1 MRRFFYSVRFRIWGA
16 FVAFTAL
23 TLVFLMC
30 VQNFLTPAVYR
41 MLKTQESVDAVNM
54 IENCWYK
61 DKSRL
66 PAVVNELAVS
76 RQMDILINLTKENV
90 FYQKDASGS
99 GQLLHSRVV
108 AQNIIQKL
116 KDAKTNMIFLDD
128 TDELADSTLL
138 ASYIGDREN
147 PDVYVFI
154 YSYLEPIGTTMEII
168 KTIFLISANTVL
180 IVACAFAIVL
190 SSRIANPIV
199 RVSKNAKKL
208 ITGQFN
214 MTIRRNDYE
223 EIAVLTRNLNQASK
237 EISRTDELRKDLIA
251 NVSHDLRTPLT
262 MIKAYA
268 EMIRDLSGDNPE
280 KRNAHLGV
288 IIDETDRLTSLV
300 SDLLS
305 LSKTQSGTDQLSLET
320 IDFSAHIRE
329 LVSRFNLLDE
339 KKDYEIELQLEDG
352 IFINA
357 DVQKI
362 EQVVYNLIN
371 NAINYMGEDKK
382 VTVRLYNVNKSEA
395 RFEVADRGIGIPEE
409 QIPYLWD
416 RYYKIDR
423 SATHQRQVK
432 GTGLGLSIVKGV
444 LENHGFGYGV
454 ESKVGHGS
462 TFWFSFPT
470 SYPLIEA
477 EEIE

>member
-1 MRRFFYSVRFRIWGA
+1 MRHFFRSVRFRIWGA
-16 FVAFTAL
+16 FVAFTVL
-23 TLVFLMC
+23 TLVFLLA

-41 MLKTQESVDAVNM
+41 MLKTQESVDAAKM
-54 IENCWYK
+54 IENCWYE
-61 DKSRL
+61 DKSQL
-66 PAVVNELAVS
+66 PEVVNELAVS

-99 GQLLHSRVV
+99 EQLLHSRVI
-108 AQNIIQKL
+108 AKNIVQML
-116 KDAKTNMIFLDD
+116 RESKTNTIFLEDK
-128 TDELADSTLL
+128 DEVADATLL
-138 ASYIGDREN
+138 ASYIGDAEN

-154 YSYLEPIGTTMEII
+154 YNYLEPIGTTLQII
-168 KTIFLISANTVL
+168 KTIFMISANTVL

-199 RVSKNAKKL
+199 KVSKNARKL
-208 ITGQFN
+208 ITGEFN
-214 MTIRRNDYE
+214 MPIKNNDYE
-223 EIAVLTRNLNQASK
+223 EIATLTHNLNQASK

-268 EMIRDLSGDNPE
+268 EMIRDLSGDNPD
-280 KRNAHLGV
+280 KRNTHLGV

-300 SDLLS
+300 TDLLS
-305 LSKTQSGTDQLSLET
+305 LSKTQSGTDQLKLET
-320 IDFSAHIRE
+320 IDFSAHLKE
-329 LVSRFNLLDE
+329 LINRFNLLDE
-339 KKDYEIELQLEDG
+339 KKDYEVELQIEDG
-352 IFINA
+352 IFISA
-357 DVQKI
+357 DIQKI
-362 EQVVYNLIN
+362 EQVVYNLVN

-382 VTVRLYNVNKSEA
+382 VTVRLYNVRKNEA
-395 RFEVADRGIGIPEE
+395 RFEVADRGVGIPDD

-454 ESKVGHGS
+454 ESKVGCGS

-470 SYPLIEA
+470 SLPLIEA
-477 EEIE
+477 EEIK